1 MKRVTQLSDLK
12 NIKAPEYLKMQ
23 TLEKARQTKTIHYKR
38 RILAAACA
46 FIIVFTGVY
55 SYQKNNGI
63 SNEITNSFGLIA
75 YAANT
80 GEIIKPQDNILV
92 FEEGG
97 GIDSTIGFFTGCL
110 FKITGE
116 NIEKVKI
123 SLDADGGIYRSKTFT
138 EQDISLEE
146 IQEIDK
152 AQYEAMWNSE
162 DIGIAGA
169 QVCKNEKTKGSDLIL
184 PVYDEISEKLSFT
197 GRKFVG
203 KNGDG
208 TAFGFDNMEK
218 QEDADTVYIFPKD
231 GQRYHKKDCTFV
243 APEAIQVILNE
254 DLRKEYS
261 PCESCDTKE
270 LANGATVYIFE
281 AYGDSYH
288 KKNCSTIEKNIIAI
302 DRETAEEK
310 GYTPCK
316 KCGG

>member
-1 MKRVTQLSDLK
+1 MKRVTKLSDLK

-23 TLEKARQTKTIHYKR
+23 TLEKARQTKTVHYKK

-63 SNEITNSFGLIA
+63 TNEITNSFGLVA

-97 GIDSTIGFFTGCL
+97 SYDSTIGFFTGCL

-184 PVYDEISEKLSFT
+184 PVYDEITQKWYIETLWKL
-197 GRKFVG
+197 GNRIEE
-203 KNGDG
+203 NY
-208 TAFGFDNMEK
+208 DN
-218 QEDADTVYIFPKD
+218 
-231 GQRYHKKDCTFV
+231 
-243 APEAIQVILNE
+243 
-254 DLRKEYS
+254 
-261 PCESCDTKE
+261 E
-270 LANGATVYIFE
+270 LAYGFWLDLPPIDFENTNYPEVIYERQKLLENVKMYVTVTFTDEQVQTQTYTLHSGKLAVEYNEEYQIDLDLFDSSRHLTGKLAVGDEPYI
-281 AYGDSYH
+281 YGVY
-288 KKNCSTIEKNIIAI
+288 
-302 DRETAEEK
+302 AELES
-310 GYTPCK
+310 
-316 KCGG
+316 

>member
-1 MKRVTQLSDLK
+1 MKCVTKLSDLK

-23 TLEKARQTKTIHYKR
+23 TLEKAKQTKTIHYKK

-63 SNEITNSFGLIA
+63 SNEITNSFGLVA

-97 GIDSTIGFFTGCL
+97 SYDSTIGFFTGCL

-123 SLDADGGIYRSKTFT
+123 SLDADGGIYRSKMFT

-146 IQEIDK
+146 IEAMDK

-184 PVYDEISEKLSFT
+184 PVYDEISEKWYVETLWKLDNQIEETYDDKSTYGFWLNEPPIAFEETDLQKAWHERIDLLEGVKMYVTVTFT
-197 GRKFVG
+197 
-203 KNGDG
+203 
-208 TAFGFDNMEK
+208 
-218 QEDADTVYIFPKD
+218 D
-231 GQRYHKKDCTFV
+231 GQVQTQTYTLHSGKLAV
-243 APEAIQVILNE
+243 EYNE
-254 DLRKEYS
+254 EYQIDLDLFDSSRHLTGKLAVGDEPYIYGVYAEL
-261 PCESCDTKE
+261 ES
-270 LANGATVYIFE
+270 
-281 AYGDSYH
+281 
-288 KKNCSTIEKNIIAI
+288 
-302 DRETAEEK
+302 
-310 GYTPCK
+310 
-316 KCGG
+316 

>member
-1 MKRVTQLSDLK
+1 MKRVTKLSDLK

-23 TLEKARQTKTIHYKR
+23 TLEKARQTKTVHYKK

-46 FIIVFTGVY
+46 FIIVFTGIY

-63 SNEITNSFGLIA
+63 SNEITNSFGLVA

-97 GIDSTIGFFTGCL
+97 GVDSTIGFFTGCL

-146 IQEIDK
+146 IEAMDK

-184 PVYDEISEKLSFT
+184 PVYDEISEKWYVETLWKLDNQIEETYDDKSTYGFWLNEPPIAFEETDLQKAWHERIDLLEGVKMYVTVTFT
-197 GRKFVG
+197 
-203 KNGDG
+203 
-208 TAFGFDNMEK
+208 
-218 QEDADTVYIFPKD
+218 D
-231 GQRYHKKDCTFV
+231 GQVQTQTYTLHSGKLAV
-243 APEAIQVILNE
+243 EYNE
-254 DLRKEYS
+254 EYQIDLDLFDSSRHLTGKLAVGDEPYIYGVYAEL
-261 PCESCDTKE
+261 ES
-270 LANGATVYIFE
+270 
-281 AYGDSYH
+281 
-288 KKNCSTIEKNIIAI
+288 
-302 DRETAEEK
+302 
-310 GYTPCK
+310 
-316 KCGG
+316 

>member
-63 SNEITNSFGLIA
+63 SNEITNSFGLVA

-184 PVYDEISEKLSFT
+184 PVYDEISEKWYVETLWKLDNQIEETYDDKSTYGFWLNEPPIAFEETDLQKAWHERIDLLEGVKMYVTVTFT
-197 GRKFVG
+197 
-203 KNGDG
+203 
-208 TAFGFDNMEK
+208 
-218 QEDADTVYIFPKD
+218 D
-231 GQRYHKKDCTFV
+231 GQVQTQTYTLHSGKLAV
-243 APEAIQVILNE
+243 EYNE
-254 DLRKEYS
+254 EYQIDLDLFDSSRHLTGKLAVGDEPYIYGVYAEL
-261 PCESCDTKE
+261 ES
-270 LANGATVYIFE
+270 
-281 AYGDSYH
+281 
-288 KKNCSTIEKNIIAI
+288 
-302 DRETAEEK
+302 
-310 GYTPCK
+310 
-316 KCGG
+316 

>member
-63 SNEITNSFGLIA
+63 SNEITNSFGLVA

-97 GIDSTIGFFTGCL
+97 SYDSTIGFFTGCL

-123 SLDADGGIYRSKTFT
+123 SLDADGGIYRSKMFT
-138 EQDISLEE
+138 EEDISLEE
-146 IQEIDK
+146 IEVMDK
-152 AQYEAMWNSE
+152 AQYKAMWDGE
-162 DIGIAGA
+162 DIGIAAA

-184 PVYDEISEKLSFT
+184 PVYDEINQKWYVETLWKLDNKVEENYDNQSAYGFWLNEPPVAFEETDLEGVWHERIDKLEGVKMYVTVTFT
-197 GRKFVG
+197 
-203 KNGDG
+203 
-208 TAFGFDNMEK
+208 
-218 QEDADTVYIFPKD
+218 D
-231 GQRYHKKDCTFV
+231 GQVQTQTYTLHSGKLAVEYNEEYQIDLNFFDSSRHLTGKLAKD
-243 APEAIQVILNE
+243 NE
-254 DLRKEYS
+254 PYIYGVYAEL
-261 PCESCDTKE
+261 ES
-270 LANGATVYIFE
+270 
-281 AYGDSYH
+281 
-288 KKNCSTIEKNIIAI
+288 
-302 DRETAEEK
+302 
-310 GYTPCK
+310 
-316 KCGG
+316 

>member
-1 MKRVTQLSDLK
+1 MKRVTKLSDLK
-12 NIKAPEYLKMQ
+12 NIKAPEYLKIQ
-23 TLEKARQTKTIHYKR
+23 TLEKARQTKTINYKK

-63 SNEITNSFGLIA
+63 SNEITNSFGLVA

-184 PVYDEISEKLSFT
+184 PVYDEISEKWYVETLWKLDNQIEETYDDKSTYGFWLNEPPIAFEETDLQKAWHERIDLLEGVKMYVTVTFT
-197 GRKFVG
+197 
-203 KNGDG
+203 
-208 TAFGFDNMEK
+208 
-218 QEDADTVYIFPKD
+218 D
-231 GQRYHKKDCTFV
+231 GQVQTQTYTLHSGKLAV
-243 APEAIQVILNE
+243 EYNE
-254 DLRKEYS
+254 EYQIDLDLFDSSRHLTGKLAVGDEPYIYGVYAEL
-261 PCESCDTKE
+261 ES
-270 LANGATVYIFE
+270 
-281 AYGDSYH
+281 
-288 KKNCSTIEKNIIAI
+288 
-302 DRETAEEK
+302 
-310 GYTPCK
+310 
-316 KCGG
+316 

>member
-1 MKRVTQLSDLK
+1 MKRHIRNEDGHYIVEASIIVPFVLALIIAIGSMCQIAGIK
-12 NIKAPEYLKMQ
+12 ENIVHSSADEMRAAMINSYIYGTDINLGNR
-23 TLEKARQTKTIHYKR
+23 LEKRIIEENPSVIDTDVNGFMSGFTKAGHDELLKINVKY
-38 RILAAACA
+38 
-46 FIIVFTGVY
+46 GVD
-55 SYQKNNGI
+55 
-63 SNEITNSFGLIA
+63 ITTPIPLN
-75 YAANT
+75 
-80 GEIIKPQDNILV
+80 
-92 FEEGG
+92 
-97 GIDSTIGFFTGCL
+97 
-110 FKITGE
+110 
-116 NIEKVKI
+116 
-123 SLDADGGIYRSKTFT
+123 
-138 EQDISLEE
+138 
-146 IQEIDK
+146 
-152 AQYEAMWNSE
+152 
-162 DIGIAGA
+162 
-169 QVCKNEKTKGSDLIL
+169 
-184 PVYDEISEKLSFT
+184 DEISEKLSFT

-261 PCESCDTKE
+261 QCESCDTKE

-288 KKNCSTIEKNIIAI
+288 RKNCSTIEKNIIAI

>member
-1 MKRVTQLSDLK
+1 MKRVTKLSDLK
-12 NIKAPEYLKMQ
+12 NIKAPEYLKIQ
-23 TLEKARQTKTIHYKR
+23 TLEKARQTKTIHYKK

-63 SNEITNSFGLIA
+63 SNEITNSFGLVA

-184 PVYDEISEKLSFT
+184 PVYDEISEKWYVETLWKLDNQIEETYDDKSTYGFWLNEPPIAFEETDLQKAWHERIDLLEGVKMYVTVTFT
-197 GRKFVG
+197 
-203 KNGDG
+203 
-208 TAFGFDNMEK
+208 
-218 QEDADTVYIFPKD
+218 D
-231 GQRYHKKDCTFV
+231 GQVQTQTYTLHSGKLAV
-243 APEAIQVILNE
+243 EYNE
-254 DLRKEYS
+254 EYQIDLDLFDSSRHLTGKLAVGDEPYIYGVYAEL
-261 PCESCDTKE
+261 ES
-270 LANGATVYIFE
+270 
-281 AYGDSYH
+281 
-288 KKNCSTIEKNIIAI
+288 
-302 DRETAEEK
+302 
-310 GYTPCK
+310 
-316 KCGG
+316 